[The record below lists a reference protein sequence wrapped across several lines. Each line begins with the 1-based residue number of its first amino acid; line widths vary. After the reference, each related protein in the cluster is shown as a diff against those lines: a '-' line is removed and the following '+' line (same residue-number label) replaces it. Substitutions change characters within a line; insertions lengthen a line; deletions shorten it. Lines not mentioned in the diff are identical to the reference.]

1 MALLIYHLAPTL
13 KAEKLWQYETKFRR
27 KNIWKWQLL
36 TRINHFEFNLNFSKE
51 IITTYKHLYIIKMN
65 KYKK

>member
-1 MALLIYHLAPTL
+1 M
-13 KAEKLWQYETKFRR
+13 
-27 KNIWKWQLL
+27 
-36 TRINHFEFNLNFSKE
+36 NHFEFNLNFSKE